1 MKSISDFQK
10 RLDNILVALNS
21 GSSANFKLYGRKL
34 SSSIVTKNRF
44 IPVMP
49 TKAIWY
55 RVFDSDKAFWK
66 KGMAMDTGKRVVE

>member
-21 GSSANFKLYGRKL
+21 GSSANLKLYGRKL

-44 IPVMP
+44 IPAMP
-49 TKAIWY
+49 TKPVWY

-66 KGMAMDTGKRVVE
+66 KGMAVDKSKRFVE